1 MANYGPNTNASQ
13 FIFSLR
19 TNAAFNGLF
28 VGVGEIL
35 EGFHLFDDLEA
46 IAQKDLREQ
55 STQVPEK
62 EARITYTR
70 VEDSNIFVDR
80 VYKEA
85 EKIPEFGDDEFYLF

>member
-1 MANYGPNTNASQ
+1 LFEDESHLIKFDEKPYVVAMANYGPNTNASQ

-46 IAQKDLREQ
+46 IA
-55 STQVPEK
+55 
-62 EARITYTR
+62 
-70 VEDSNIFVDR
+70 
-80 VYKEA
+80 
-85 EKIPEFGDDEFYLF
+85 